1 MLAGCVLGGVCL
13 VDPKLGPPGGPSFGS
28 VFHVKESKCQ
38 SFLIAASAAVPFWG
52 PPGGPQNGS
61 VIIK

>member
-1 MLAGCVLGGVCL
+1 MLAGCVLGGFCL
-13 VDPKLGPPGGPSFGS
+13 ADPKLGPPGGPSFGS
-28 VFHVKESKCQ
+28 VFHVRESKCQ
-38 SFLIAASAAVPFWG
+38 RFLIAASAAVPFWG